1 MPLFVVVD
9 FATCSALVPAF
20 LPSPVAALPP
30 RGFDSLPFLSGIARA
45 AAAAPSLTVSSDE
58 LICGHN
64 GGGCIVGRGLIYQGG
79 EDRRETRS
87 LGLKRDGLP
96 NHRVTDRWIGM

>member
-1 MPLFVVVD
+1 MPPPL
-9 FATCSALVPAF
+9 ASLSLYLSLSLF
-20 LPSPVAALPP
+20 LP
-30 RGFDSLPFLSGIARA
+30 
-45 AAAAPSLTVSSDE
+45 LTVSSDE